1 MMPRF
6 FRPSAPTWVRRLIDR
21 LRARDHTVGAWRGRA
36 DRPLHYSLR
45 RRLIVTTLLSSLVC
59 GLACVAMVMVIAWN
73 ETSDTFDS
81 ALEEGARLTLSL
93 GAAMARDDALE
104 RDEDRVRVDRA
115 DKRVSLYY
123 QLVGDDGDVLRRARG
138 APDEPFVE
146 NDPDDDEFYN
156 VWADGRL
163 WRVYVLKHDDLDLEV
178 QIGQHWDDRN
188 ELLSETI
195 EALAWPA
202 LALWLALGFIN
213 GWVIRKSLQPL
224 ESAARAI
231 AQKSPDDLTAVSVD
245 GQSTEVAAMLAA
257 LNTVLIR
264 LSGALKSERRF
275 TADAAHELRTP
286 LAALGSKIQLMQRRY
301 RVAGSNDPQVDMNT
315 DLQNDLQGLRTDL
328 ARNTALVENLLLLA
342 RLDPQGADDLPKER
356 VDVYTLLREV
366 VAACAPAA
374 QARAIRI
381 DVTEAKGS
389 GLDAASINLCANRQL
404 LFSALRN
411 LVDNAVRYGV
421 EGGRVVIELDTKCT
435 AIGSDAV
442 LYAGAPSHARIESDV
457 QTRTSPQAR
466 PRTSTCFSVRDDGP
480 GVPPAEHGR
489 LTQRFYRRLGHRAT
503 GNGLG
508 LSIVEQIVVLHGGSL
523 SFGEGID
530 ERGLGVHLHLP
541 ND

>member
-6 FRPSAPTWVRRLIDR
+6 SWPSVPAWLHRLADR
-21 LRARDHTVGAWRGRA
+21 LRARVRPPGAQHGCA
-36 DRPLHYSLR
+36 DRPAHYSLR

-59 GLACVAMVMVIAWN
+59 GLAWVVMVMVIALN

-93 GAAMARDDALE
+93 GAVMARDDALE
-104 RDEDRVRVDRA
+104 GEEDRVRVDRA

-123 QLVGDDGDVLRRARG
+123 QLVGEDGDVLRRARG

-146 NDPDDDEFYN
+146 DDPDNDEFYN

-195 EALAWPA
+195 EELAWPA
-202 LALWLALGFIN
+202 LALWLALGLIN
-213 GWVIRKSLQPL
+213 WWVIRKSLQPL

-245 GQSTEVAAMLAA
+245 GQSAEVAAMLTA
-257 LNTVLIR
+257 LNTVLSR
-264 LSGALKSERRF
+264 LSGALTSERRF

-301 RVAGSNDPQVDMNT
+301 RAAGPNDPQGDMNT

-328 ARNTALVENLLLLA
+328 ARSTALVENLLLLA

-356 VDVYTLLREV
+356 VDVDTLLREV
-366 VAACAPAA
+366 VVACAPAA

-381 DVTEAKGS
+381 DAAGAEAAGT
-389 GLDAASINLCANRQL
+389 DLCANRQL

-421 EGGRVVIELDTKCT
+421 EGGRVVIEFAAHCT
-435 AIGSDAV
+435 AIGPDAISYGGALSD
-442 LYAGAPSHARIESDV
+442 ARIESGA
-457 QTRTSPQAR
+457 QTRTP
-466 PRTSTCFSVRDDGP
+466 PHESTRASICFSVRDDGP
-480 GVPPAEHGR
+480 GVPTAERER
-489 LTQRFYRRLGHRAT
+489 LTQRFYRQLGHQAT

-523 SFGEGID
+523 SFSTGID
-530 ERGLGVHLHLP
+530 GRGLGVHLYLP
-541 ND
+541 NN